1 MKTLTETI
9 RALFPHIIDEVVI
22 CRDTA
27 AAVLRMCES
36 VDGLPLMFYVP
47 ARHGIINSYYV
58 KAIPVDDLDL
68 SHTILVDG
76 VRVTDDCRT
85 MLELI
90 DSDAKDRVL
99 YESLE
104 DFFDRHRVDELFPLA
119 ERYCI
124 TIETLRSLVPLAQ
137 EYFREMEESHD

>member
-47 ARHGIINSYYV
+47 KHYGAISSYYV

-68 SHTILVDG
+68 THTVLVEG
-76 VRVTDDCRT
+76 IHVTDECRT
-85 MLELI
+85 ILELI

-99 YESLE
+99 FESLD
-104 DFFDRHRVDELFPLA
+104 DFFDHHQVSEIFPLA
-119 ERYCI
+119 ERYGI
-124 TIETLRSLVPLAQ
+124 TLATIQSLVPLAMQ
-137 EYFREMEESHD
+137 YFKERDDHYE